1 MEIDM
6 YARTLI
12 ALMMTFGLLAPASAV
27 ELQPKS
33 VAFLKEIKKS
43 PDVTAVVNDEVGKYN
58 LDDIASKRSEDGVRA
73 FIATRNFVR
82 KYRQNTRTPFPKD
95 DLYVI
100 YYLTDEEKQFI
111 GAQLTKEQLQKKK

>member
-1 MEIDM
+1 M
-6 YARTLI
+6 LV
-12 ALMMTFGLLAPASAV
+12 PAAAV

-33 VAFLKEIKKS
+33 VAFLKEIKINPSS
-43 PDVTAVVNDEVGKYN
+43 PDVTAVVNDEVGKYS
-58 LDDIASKRSEDGVRA
+58 LDAIASKRSEDGVRA

-82 KYRQNTRTPFPKD
+82 KYRQNTRTPFPKT

-111 GAQLTKEQLQKKK
+111 SAQLIKEQSPKK

>member
-6 YARTLI
+6 RARILV
-12 ALMMTFGLLAPASAV
+12 ALVMTFGLLAPVSAV

-33 VAFLKEIKKS
+33 VAFLKEIKIDPKS
-43 PDVTAVVNDEVGKYN
+43 PDVATIVNDEVGKYS
-58 LDDIASKRSEDGVRA
+58 LDAIASKRSEDGVRA

-82 KYRQNTRTPFPKD
+82 KYRQDTRTPFPKT

-100 YYLTDEEKQFI
+100 YYLT
-111 GAQLTKEQLQKKK
+111 